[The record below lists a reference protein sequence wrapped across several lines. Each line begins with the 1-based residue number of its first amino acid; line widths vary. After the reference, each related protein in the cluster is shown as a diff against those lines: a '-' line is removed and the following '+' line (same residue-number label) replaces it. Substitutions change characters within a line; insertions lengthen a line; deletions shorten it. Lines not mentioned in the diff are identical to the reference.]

1 MILSW
6 EKQVQGKDKW
16 GDVMVSVLVRP
27 PWQGECILVSFDR
40 AWIWMLHGVW
50 LFLYL
55 SRFYSRTQIQTIAMT
70 LCKNTRVSVSAE
82 HLRNA
87 ISVFHALNDWKVVS
101 RELTKNV
108 LIFWCLSL
116 ATLVWKYP
124 VCSPVYFCTFQRV
137 TQASLSNSKISVSFW
152 KYQFLLV
159 FLPVLSSF
167 GLRIQNNK

>member
-1 MILSW
+1 
-6 EKQVQGKDKW
+6 
-16 GDVMVSVLVRP
+16 MVSVLVRP

-50 LFLYL
+50 LFQYL

-70 LCKNTRVSVSAE
+70 LCKNNRVSVSAE

-108 LIFWCLSL
+108 L
-116 ATLVWKYP
+116 
-124 VCSPVYFCTFQRV
+124 TF
-137 TQASLSNSKISVSFW
+137 
-152 KYQFLLV
+152 
-159 FLPVLSSF
+159 
-167 GLRIQNNK
+167 